1 MTSIFFTKLKTRLSL
16 TQIILQTVFIIC
28 CVQTGFGQKQKMKF
42 HEGETISCPG
52 IHKNAHTRVPAKMR
66 AAAKGQ
72 KNSFNSNPGSQFEI
86 IPSDAVSDFPEAL
99 KAFQFA
105 LDIWANE
112 LVSDVPI
119 RVTLDFAPRE
129 ISENRDGSTTLA
141 SAGSVYF
148 VSDFPNAPVSG
159 LIYPAPLANALAGE
173 VLMPERSSEI
183 RVTFN
188 SNINWYF
195 GLDGNTPA
203 DTYDFVTIALHE
215 LGHGLG
221 FAASQFTNFSSL
233 NVFIFLGN
241 RPYDK
246 FIVDNMN
253 KRVVNVESDQLLSVF
268 TRNNL
273 FMDGFFSK
281 AALQGTKP
289 KIFSPR
295 PFNNSSSLSHWD
307 EGTFLAGNS
316 NSLMTPR
323 INTSESNFDIG
334 NITRGLFKDMGWEL
348 NDPNLFPI
356 NVNKKQINLI
366 TKQINDV
373 ATEEVIITN
382 TGTKTITIEVS
393 TEDSNTITVLDI
405 NKNIVLNAGE
415 STPLTIITQDTST
428 PGSYNSIVKLNI
440 SGTDITATIPVS
452 LEAFDNSITVS
463 RNKIDTTIDIESIAS
478 VSSTEIF
485 TLQNIG
491 NTNVSFDLTQEIA
504 EGTADFMS
512 FSPSMGTIAP
522 GASVEIATKLSASRL
537 DNGLFLSTIIITTD
551 DADTQVLRIP
561 VTFEVTN
568 QIGRLQQLFPAGGAS
583 IVGGRFAEDLQV
595 NNVGTQKLTISD
607 IYLSDNMSTSIVDWN
622 TTGANNTIAPRTAA
636 EKPEDVEILEIIFDV
651 TPMIIGAEIIDVN
664 IKVQELKEPFVVPI
678 RIIGLPPLTP
688 TIKITNITEVEKGI
702 LELQTPKG
710 ENTQI
715 KIELTNPN
723 NVPLTYDIFYA
734 HQGLFDNI
742 LERIAQA
749 LAPLETKELILTVDT
764 QSFDVDEYSSFLFLG
779 YFYNG
784 ERIADTGSIEIT
796 NQIFLP
802 AVEHFSIVNSD
813 NGEVLQLIE
822 NGATIAVDELDPYTI
837 LANVNATSFKSVI
850 FDLDQQASFR
860 IDNRAP
866 FSLAGELDGALRPLK
881 KLALGDHT
889 LTATPFSGYN
899 GRGNKGE
906 ALSVNFTLI
915 DSSLPVITEF
925 NLVNT
930 STKERIKQLKNGDTL
945 NYTDFKSNAY
955 DIVAEVSDL
964 PVVNVGFDYDNQRKT
979 HFDSSK
985 PYSTGRAFRRKGF
998 TIGTNTLSA
1007 TPFVRDSNGRLVG
1020 NPKTIQFEVVNTVGS
1035 KQSSKNGIDNL
1046 VLMTPNPVSDFVT
1059 IESKYANANIQ
1070 QVRLSNIVGQQIDI
1084 AQKITR
1090 ISDKKLII
1098 NAANLASGYYHVAV
1112 IHSDGQHTSTRL
1124 IKQ

>member
-1 MTSIFFTKLKTRLSL
+1 MTSEHFTKPKMRLSL
-16 TQIILQTVFIIC
+16 TQIIIQTIC
-28 CVQTGFGQKQKMKF
+28 ILCCIQSGFSQKREMKF

-52 IHKNAHTRVPAKMR
+52 IHKNMHTKVATKMR

-72 KNSFNSNPGSQFEI
+72 KSNYNSNPGLQFEI
-86 IPSDAVSDFPEAL
+86 ITSDAVADFPEAL

-112 LVSDVPI
+112 LVSDIPI
-119 RVTLDFAPRE
+119 RVEFDFSPRE
-129 ISENRDGSTTLA
+129 IDDGTGQTTIGSA
-141 SAGSVYF
+141 SPTYNI
-148 VSDFPNAPVSG
+148 SDFPNAPILG
-159 LIYPAPLANALAGE
+159 KEYPAALANALSGK
-173 VLMPERSSEI
+173 VLGPENSSEI
-183 RVTFN
+183 TVSFN
-188 SNINWYF
+188 SNIDWYF
-195 GLDGNTPA
+195 GLDGNTPTDA
-203 DTYDFVTIALHE
+203 FDFVTVVLHE

-221 FAASQFTNFSSL
+221 FLASSTVISNQIIFSK
-233 NVFIFLGN
+233 N
-241 RPYDK
+241 RPYDD

-253 KRVVNVESDQLLSVF
+253 RKLVDLNKNELTDLLIS
-268 TRNNL
+268 NNL
-273 FMDGFFSK
+273 FMNGFFSK
-281 AALQGTKP
+281 TALQGTQP
-289 KIFSPR
+289 KLYAPR
-295 PFNNSSSLSHWD
+295 VFNGGSSLSHWD
-307 EGTFLAGNS
+307 EETFLPGDS
-316 NSLMTPR
+316 NSLMTAS

-334 NITRGLFKDMGWEL
+334 NITRGLLKDIGWKL
-348 NDPNLFPI
+348 NNPDLFAI
-356 NVNKKQINLI
+356 SVNKEQISLIAKQIS
-366 TKQINDV
+366 DV
-373 ATEEVIITN
+373 VTEEVIITN
-382 TGTKTITIEVS
+382 TSTKTITVKVS
-393 TEDSNTITVLDI
+393 TEGSNAITVLDI
-405 NKNIVLNAGE
+405 DKNIVLKAGE

-428 PGSYNSIVKLNI
+428 IGSYNSTVMLNI
-440 SGTDITATIPVS
+440 SGTDITAAIPVS
-452 LEAFDNSITVS
+452 LNVFENDIVVS
-463 RNKIDTTIDIESIAS
+463 RNKIDTSIDVESIAS
-478 VSSTEIF
+478 VFSTETFI
-485 TLQNIG
+485 LQNIG
-491 NTNVSFDLTQEIA
+491 NSNVSFDLTKEIP
-504 EGTADFMS
+504 EDTIDFVS
-512 FSPSMGTIAP
+512 FSPTTGTIAP
-522 GASVEIATKLSASRL
+522 GASVEITTRLSASRL
-537 DNGLFLSTIIITTD
+537 DNGLFLNTIIITTD
-551 DADTQVLRIP
+551 DADTQVFRIP
-561 VTFEVTN
+561 VTFEVIN
-568 QIGRLQQLFPAGGAS
+568 QIGRLKDEGHLNFSFQIGRDVNILFPLS
-583 IVGGRFAEDLQV
+583 
-595 NNVGTQKLTISD
+595 NVGTQKLTISD
-607 IYLSDNMSTSIVDWN
+607 VYLSDNKSGSIVDWS
-622 TTGANNTIAPRTAA
+622 TTGANNTIAPTVAA
-636 EKPEDVEILEIIFDV
+636 EKPKDIERLNILFNLKP
-651 TPMIIGAEIIDVN
+651 TIIGPAIVDIN
-664 IKVQELKEPFVVPI
+664 IKVQGLKEPFVISRTINGSQPS
-678 RIIGLPPLTP
+678 TP
-688 TIKITNITEVEKGI
+688 TIKIANTIEVEKGI

-723 NVPLTYDIFYA
+723 NVPLTYNLLYFHA
-734 HQGLFDNI
+734 GVVDNEI
-742 LERIAQA
+742 ERTNQVLE
-749 LAPLETKELILTVDT
+749 PLETKELIFTVAT
-764 QSFDVDEYSSFLFLG
+764 QNLDPNEYFSFLG
-779 YFYNG
+779 IEYFYEG
-784 ERIADTGSIEIT
+784 EGIADTEIEII
-796 NQIFLP
+796 NQISLP
-802 AVEHFSIVNSD
+802 SIGHFSIVNSD

-850 FDLDQQASFR
+850 FDLDQQTSFR

-889 LTATPFSGYN
+889 LTATPFTGYN
-899 GRGNKGE
+899 GKGEKGE

-1007 TPFVRDSNGRLVG
+1007 TPFVRDLNGRLVG

-1112 IHSDGQHTSTRL
+1112 IYSDGQHTSTRL